1 MNCDSLY
8 ERANLACLA
17 AREIH
22 RVALAINAATARC
35 VAYSTTP
42 ATWREAARQLAAFD
56 QPDARAA
63 SDAAMMLAQG
73 RADVAVVILATMRGL
88 TTEKWVETMQAEKG
102 DG

>member
-1 MNCDSLY
+1 MNCDERY
-8 ERANLACLA
+8 DRANLACLA

-22 RVALAINAATARC
+22 RVALAVNPVTARC
-35 VAYSTTP
+35 VSYSATP

-56 QPDARAA
+56 RPDARAA

-73 RADVAVVILATMRGL
+73 RADVAVVILATMREL
-88 TTEKWVETMQAEKG
+88 TTAAWIETMHAEKG

>member
-1 MNCDSLY
+1 MNCDALY
-8 ERANLACLA
+8 ARANLACLA

-22 RVALAINAATARC
+22 RVALTINAATARC
-35 VAYSTTP
+35 VSYSATP

-63 SDAAMMLAQG
+63 SDAAMMLAHG
-73 RADVAVVILATMRGL
+73 APVVAADILAAMRGL

>member
-1 MNCDSLY
+1 MNCDAIY
-8 ERANLACLA
+8 ARANLACLA

-35 VAYSTTP
+35 VSYSGTP
-42 ATWREAARQLAAFD
+42 ATWREAARHLAAFD

-63 SDAAMMLAQG
+63 SDAATMLAQG

-88 TTEKWVETMQAEKG
+88 TTAAWVEAMQAEVA
-102 DG
+102 

>member
-1 MNCDSLY
+1 MNCDALY

-22 RVALAINAATARC
+22 RVALTINAATARC

-73 RADVAVVILATMRGL
+73 RADVAVVLLATMRGL
-88 TTEKWVETMQAEKG
+88 TTAAWVEAMQAEVV
-102 DG
+102 